1 MITAV
6 IVGLMIILSTK
17 LRRML
22 LSRLIFD
29 FVNRTEA
36 KLARLYCDSRS
47 IDGLEV
53 FYHSNT
59 KHFSSD
65 KPVLVLIHGFSAD
78 KYVWN
83 RFAKRFSSQYH
94 LVIPDLKGHGQ
105 TAYHP
110 DDDYSVP
117 SQCQMLL
124 ALLDQLNIKFLKIK
138 IDFQKNIKIGK
149 YILNLNTRNISSN
162 EKSLALT
169 EKETAIISFLNKS
182 KKAIKIEELQSEVWG
197 HKSKLETHTV
207 ETHVYR
213 LRKKILKQ
221 FKDNNF
227 IVSSKKGYFIF

>member
-1 MITAV
+1 MNKQNLLVYDYNILYDILYELKDVLNFDIKKISRKDLNNTANEASN
-6 IVGLMIILSTK
+6 LIISK
-17 LRRML
+17 
-22 LSRLIFD
+22 
-29 FVNRTEA
+29 
-36 KLARLYCDSRS
+36 
-47 IDGLEV
+47 
-53 FYHSNT
+53 
-59 KHFSSD
+59 SD
-65 KPVLVLIHGFSAD
+65 
-78 KYVWN
+78 
-83 RFAKRFSSQYH
+83 
-94 LVIPDLKGHGQ
+94 
-105 TAYHP
+105 
-110 DDDYSVP
+110 
-117 SQCQMLL
+117 
-124 ALLDQLNIKFLKIK
+124 LNIQNQIK

-213 LRKKILKQ
+213 LRKKILRQ